1 MASDNHV
8 ADSSLRG
15 RAVKLLHKLCFAF
28 QHWQEK
34 LNQPPLRDHLIPCL
48 IGAFVGVEKA
58 IMSYYDLSYR
68 YKYELRQPI
77 MELFELSL
85 QNATHRKILSDYIK
99 TDGPG
104 QERFLKMMTQLIN
117 DGNSQIDEAIRT
129 LADYRANKD
138 KPAEA
143 PSAPGRQQQHDEEMN
158 DDDEGQEGEDVY
170 RRSRMN
176 YKEHAKKYFKLAQ
189 KTWASLWLLCKHC
202 APVVVKGQSGTI
214 LEQLIHTSLDAQLY
228 NLVGKG
234 MQKIHCTPAEY
245 EEVAFD
251 AKIIV
256 KQIAEMFLFLSQ
268 VSPDDVIHVIGKDER
283 YYSPELF
290 EKAQRFTQRHNLL
303 AGEEA
308 KSFLDFK
315 TQVLGKVSAD
325 RAARSN
331 VEIPDRFL
339 CEMMADIM
347 SDPVMLPQ
355 SKKILDRQ
363 TAWRTI
369 AGTDRDPYANTPV
382 TPADLIPQPDLKA
395 EIHKFAKDNGI
406 PLEGGNMFD

>member
-1 MASDNHV
+1 
-8 ADSSLRG
+8 
-15 RAVKLLHKLCFAF
+15 
-28 QHWQEK
+28 
-34 LNQPPLRDHLIPCL
+34 L

-77 MELFELSL
+77 MDLFELSL
-85 QNATHRKILSDYIK
+85 NSPNSVHKKILEDYIK
-99 TDGPG
+99 VDGPG

-129 LADYRANKD
+129 LADYRTNKD
-138 KPAEA
+138 KPEEA
-143 PSAPGRQQQHDEEMN
+143 PRAPGRQHDEEMN

-228 NLVGKG
+228 NMVGAG
-234 MQKIHCTPAEY
+234 MRKIHCTPAEY

-251 AKIIV
+251 AKDIV
-256 KQIAEMFLFLSQ
+256 KKVVEIFLFLSQ
-268 VSPDDVIHVIGKDER
+268 VSSDDVIHSIGKDER

-290 EKAQRFTQRHNLL
+290 QKTHKFTQRYNLL

-308 KSFLDFK
+308 KSFTEFK
-315 TQVLGKVSAD
+315 DQVLDKVSAD

-347 SDPVMLPQ
+347 SDPVMFPQ

-382 TPADLIPQPDLKA
+382 KPADLIPQTELKA
-395 EIHKFAKDNGI
+395 EIHRFAKDSGI